1 MAFPSI
7 QPSLS
12 LAQGMHFLSN
22 FARPCTLLQIYHCFN
37 RSGMAQSD
45 KHRLHDPRDPGSI
58 PTTGSTVFFF
68 YSPMVMTIIRESRLF
83 CSEFWVDYRWH
94 QWQAEWKL
102 HFIDM
107 NNAPSWHFAYSR
119 LKLLFQLWGLRELDK
134 WLFIG
139 IFFWLHIYTTAR
151 NTWDIGHTSW
161 NPDPWCKSAPKATQ
175 NNKFWEDT
183 RHNVLSECPAPGG
196 ARGQDPFRNGE
207 RASPKTAL
215 QMKSSWQI

>member
-1 MAFPSI
+1 MHITYFLLVWFTALGLFSLVLYWYRHSMAFPSI

-22 FARPCTLLQIYHCFN
+22 FARPCTLLQIHHCFN

-107 NNAPSWHFAYSR
+107 NNAPSRHFAYSR

-139 IFFWLHIYTTAR
+139 IFFGYTSTPLQG
-151 NTWDIGHTSW
+151 T
-161 NPDPWCKSAPKATQ
+161 
-175 NNKFWEDT
+175 
-183 RHNVLSECPAPGG
+183 PG
-196 ARGQDPFRNGE
+196 
-207 RASPKTAL
+207 T
-215 QMKSSWQI
+215 